1 MIRTVTLDRKQKPT
15 EEQIKQIE
23 EAAKR
28 EIVFDED
35 SPELTPAM
43 EKAFRLAVKNRN
55 AQKELSTIPNKRRR
69 NMNIEIVQNLYR
81 TAKIKWSTHCLERM
95 QERDI
100 SIDDVGNCIMS
111 GEIIEDYP
119 DDFPH
124 PSCLIFGYA
133 IHHKVLHTVV
143 GYDGEVLHI
152 ITAYYP
158 NTIKF
163 MEDLKTRRKK

>member
-1 MIRTVTLDRKQKPT
+1 MYQRSF
-15 EEQIKQIE
+15 IE
-23 EAAKR
+23 R
-28 EIVFDED
+28 GTDED
-35 SPELTPAM
+35 VGYI
-43 EKAFRLAVKNRN
+43 FYQKNRGKN
-55 AQKELSTIPNKRRR
+55 EKYFLNLL
-69 NMNIEIVQNLYR
+69 MNIEVIQSLYR
-81 TAKIKWSTHCLERM
+81 TAKIKWSAHCLERM

-111 GEIIEDYP
+111 GEIIESYP
-119 DDFPH
+119 NDFPH
-124 PSCLIFGYA
+124 PSCLIFGYT

-143 GYDGEVLHI
+143 GYDGKDLHI

>member
-1 MIRTVTLDRKQKPT
+1 
-15 EEQIKQIE
+15 
-23 EAAKR
+23 
-28 EIVFDED
+28 
-35 SPELTPAM
+35 
-43 EKAFRLAVKNRN
+43 
-55 AQKELSTIPNKRRR
+55 
-69 NMNIEIVQNLYR
+69 MNIEIVQNLYR
-81 TAKIKWSTHCLERM
+81 TAKIKWSIHCLERM

-100 SIDDVGNCIMS
+100 NIDDVGNCIMS

-124 PSCLIFGYA
+124 PSCLIFGYV

-143 GYDGEVLHI
+143 GYDDEVLHI